1 MFLDEKKDQEWS
13 EYAGDPAAIMEQFR
27 SARKKAGFEYIT
39 FNRMHRS
46 LLQQLMKIYKNPELD
61 IQKSPEINFEGEM
74 AADAGGPKKEY
85 FYSAIESL
93 FKVDPIFGI
102 ALFTGERGHYISS
115 YEHGCHLKWMLQDGW
130 KTAGTQCLAWWPR
143 PSRPCTCSFIDAAD
157 LVSVTDIADIDLRCL
172 IKEKVHNQCCFYIY
186 TLFRQD

>member
-1 MFLDEKKDQEWS
+1 
-13 EYAGDPAAIMEQFR
+13 
-27 SARKKAGFEYIT
+27 
-39 FNRMHRS
+39 MHRS

-102 ALFTGERGHYISS
+102 ALFTGERGHYIPVMNMDAIAS
-115 YEHGCHLKWMLQDGW
+115 GCFKMVGKL
-130 KTAGTQCLAWWPR
+130 LAHSVLRGGPGL
-143 PSRPCTCSFIDAAD
+143 PGLAPAISKYLVSGSFIDAAD
-157 LVSVTDIADIDLRCL
+157 LVSITDIADIDLRCL
-172 IKEKVHNQCCFYIY
+172 IEEKVRYQCCFYIY
-186 TLFRQD
+186 MLIISSRLILLL